1 MIETYGKN
9 LETKRSSEP
18 PAASL
23 RGRSGYRLGPRAV
36 ARRADPG
43 LRLTS
48 SSRADLRWQEEQAS
62 GPRKHGPGGLN
73 TQFNLCGKNLF
84 FLSSSTLNW
93 IRFSFLN
100 HKTGYLDSSNFRNR
114 ETSFERFQGDVAA
127 VFSFS
132 FIFILTKSLKNHIK
146 SQK

>member
-36 ARRADPG
+36 EARGSAGR
-43 LRLTS
+43 
-48 SSRADLRWQEEQAS
+48 SRAALDQMLREDLRWQEEQAS

-84 FLSSSTLNW
+84 FLSPSTLN
-93 IRFSFLN
+93 
-100 HKTGYLDSSNFRNR
+100 
-114 ETSFERFQGDVAA
+114 
-127 VFSFS
+127 
-132 FIFILTKSLKNHIK
+132 
-146 SQK
+146 